1 MYQIISDGSCDLG
14 VETAKKY
21 GVHVVPFYVS
31 IDGEYYKKEIE
42 EIGVMDFY
50 QQMLDY
56 PEMTPKSSLPSVQ
69 DFVNAFL
76 IYAEQGMDIICL
88 CITTKF
94 SGSYNSAA
102 TAKEMV
108 HERYPDVKIQVI
120 DTTVNTVLQGLL
132 VIEAAKMKQAGLT
145 MEQTVARIEA
155 IKKTG
160 RIFFTI
166 ENMDYLVKG
175 GRAGKVAGKI
185 TSCFALKP
193 VIILKEGEIFLGGI
207 ARGRKKSLDKVIQ
220 KGHEYFEEN
229 HLNPRDFSFAVGVGY
244 NHEEAEPFRGEVL
257 RDFDGALSRE
267 ELPIRQ
273 IGATIGVHTGPQPIG
288 YGVIEKWDSSSFRKD
303 Q

>member
-14 VETAKKY
+14 AENAKKY
-21 GVHVVPFYVS
+21 GIHVVPFYVS

-50 QQMLDY
+50 QQMIDH
-56 PEMTPKSSLPSVQ
+56 PEMTPKSSFPSVQ
-69 DFVNAFL
+69 DFLNAFL
-76 IYAEQGMDIICL
+76 IYAEQGTDIVCL

-94 SGSYNSAA
+94 SGAYNSAM

-108 HERYPDVKIQVI
+108 EERYPDIKIQVI

-132 VIEAAKMKQAGLT
+132 VIEAAEMKQAGLS
-145 MEQTVARIEA
+145 MEQTVARIEE

-185 TSCFALKP
+185 TSRLALKP

-220 KGHEYFEEN
+220 KGRDYFKDK
-229 HLNPRDFSFAVGVGY
+229 NPKDFSFAVGVGY
-244 NHEEAEPFRGEVL
+244 NHEEAEPFREAVL
-257 RDFDGALSRE
+257 RDFGGVLSKE
-267 ELPIRQ
+267 DFPIRQ
-273 IGATIGVHTGPQPIG
+273 IGATIGVHTGPRPIG
-288 YGVIEKWDSSSFRKD
+288 YGVIEKWDSSSFQKK
-303 Q
+303 